1 MPGALARLLLIPNQQ
16 QSQYVGVD
24 RNFHDV
30 ESLPSRIA
38 PPPPDRPGGGRRA
51 LPRLLV
57 AIAPG
62 EAPRHGPDR
71 LLLDRHPADDRR
83 AVGGQQRADL
93 LRGDHRQGGAVGAGA
108 GGGRCREVEGPSRGA
123 RPLPPDRDRGQGR
136 GKKAQPGRRRE
147 RPARSGAGGRP
158 AGGSPGAARSAPEA
172 ERRGIAVKKAATLA
186 LGILTSVGG
195 FFDVGNLATSAQ
207 AGGVFRLQLLWPLL
221 LGTLLVIFLVE
232 MSGRFAAVTR
242 QAMPDAIR
250 THLGFATWLVPFLVL
265 SLVHFL
271 VLGAEIGGICFA
283 LHLVSGLPVQAWA
296 LPVAVLVWLFL
307 WRASFSAIENSTSL
321 LGLLTLAFVVAAWQH
336 RPPTGQLLAGMLPTL
351 PHHDPA
357 RYWFI
362 AVSLLGAVIA
372 PYMFYFYSSGAVED
386 KWDDSYIGVNRGV
399 SVIGMAFGSVISIGA
414 VVVAA
419 VVLAPRGIQ
428 VDDYHQAALMLTT
441 AFPFW
446 GFVLFAA
453 SMAIACLGAAA

>member
-1 MPGALARLLLIPNQQ
+1 M
-16 QSQYVGVD
+16 
-24 RNFHDV
+24 
-30 ESLPSRIA
+30 
-38 PPPPDRPGGGRRA
+38 
-51 LPRLLV
+51 
-57 AIAPG
+57 
-62 EAPRHGPDR
+62 
-71 LLLDRHPADDRR
+71 
-83 AVGGQQRADL
+83 
-93 LRGDHRQGGAVGAGA
+93 
-108 GGGRCREVEGPSRGA
+108 
-123 RPLPPDRDRGQGR
+123 
-136 GKKAQPGRRRE
+136 
-147 RPARSGAGGRP
+147 
-158 AGGSPGAARSAPEA
+158 
-172 ERRGIAVKKAATLA
+172 KKAATLA

-195 FFDVGNLATSAQ
+195 FFDVGNIATSAQ
-207 AGGVFRLQLLWPLL
+207 AGAVFRLQLLWPLL

-242 QAMPDAIR
+242 QALPDAIR

-265 SLVHFL
+265 TLVHFL

-283 LHLVSGLPVQAWA
+283 LHLVTGLPAPVWA

-307 WRASFSAIENSTSL
+307 WRVSFSAIENSTSL

-336 RPPTGQLLAGMLPTL
+336 RPPTEQILAGMLPTL

-362 AVSLLGAVIA
+362 AVSLLGAVIS
-372 PYMFYFYSSGAVED
+372 PYLFYFYSSGAVED
-386 KWDDSYIGVNRGV
+386 KWDESYIGVNRGV
-399 SVIGMAFGSVISIGA
+399 SVIGMGFGSLISIAA

-453 SMAIACLGAAA
+453 AMGIACLGAATEVALSMAYTTAQTYGWNWGEDLDPREDARFCLTYTGAILASSLLILFGVDPLKLTLLTMAVNAAVLPFVAIPFLLLMNDRKLLKEHRNGWISNAVTLVVVVLSIVLAIVSIPLLVQGGS

>member
-1 MPGALARLLLIPNQQ
+1 M
-16 QSQYVGVD
+16 
-24 RNFHDV
+24 
-30 ESLPSRIA
+30 
-38 PPPPDRPGGGRRA
+38 
-51 LPRLLV
+51 
-57 AIAPG
+57 
-62 EAPRHGPDR
+62 
-71 LLLDRHPADDRR
+71 
-83 AVGGQQRADL
+83 
-93 LRGDHRQGGAVGAGA
+93 
-108 GGGRCREVEGPSRGA
+108 
-123 RPLPPDRDRGQGR
+123 
-136 GKKAQPGRRRE
+136 
-147 RPARSGAGGRP
+147 
-158 AGGSPGAARSAPEA
+158 
-172 ERRGIAVKKAATLA
+172 KKAATLA

-207 AGGVFRLQLLWPLL
+207 AGGVFRLQLLWPLV

-242 QAMPDAIR
+242 QALPDAVR
-250 THLGFATWLVPFLVL
+250 THLGFAAWLVPFLVL

-283 LHLVSGLPVQAWA
+283 LHLITGLPTAVWA

-336 RPPTGQLLAGMLPTL
+336 RPPAGQILAGMLPTL

-362 AVSLLGAVIA
+362 AVSLLGAVIS
-372 PYMFYFYSSGAVED
+372 PYLFYFYSSGAVED
-386 KWDDSYIGVNRGV
+386 KWDESYIAVNRGV
-399 SVIGMAFGSVISIGA
+399 SVLGMGFGSVISVGA

-446 GFVLFAA
+446 GFVLFGAC
-453 SMAIACLGAAA
+453 MGIACLGAAVEVALSMAYTTAQTYGWNWGEDLDPREDARFCLVYTGAILASSLLILFGVDPLKLTLLTMAVNAAVLPFVAIPFLLLMNDRKLLKEHRNGWISNAVTLLVVVLSIVLAVVSIPLLIKGGS